1 MRDTKNHWYVQFFC
15 GLVVRN
21 QGREINRF
29 RTQKT
34 AALLALLALKKAP
47 QRREELCATL
57 WPDAA
62 PELARNSLSAALSA
76 LRRDLGEEFVHA
88 DRYTVSLASGA
99 FDSDLRHFDVALRE
113 ADWKSAVEL
122 YKGAF
127 LPGFHEDPFPA
138 LCGEYEEKAR
148 GAFAR
153 RREELESAGEW
164 NEVLTL
170 ARRAI
175 TTFGNASVWFDA
187 LMRAHHGA
195 GDSEAALRAYE
206 DWQKWARRENEL
218 VPDAA
223 RHLARQLRREIN
235 AAVETK
241 TSASLPQISQQAK
254 APETSLLPLQW
265 TKFFGRERQ
274 IEGLVSLLR
283 NGEKLVTLT
292 GNGGA
297 GKTRLALEV
306 ARQLT
311 DEFEN
316 RVFFVPLAPL
326 FDPALLLVAIRDA
339 MKLSAGSDLSPVTQ
353 IAGAFSQQRILI
365 VVDNFEQLVEGGAAR
380 LQTLREA
387 VPHAQ
392 LLVTSRILLG
402 LPGEREWSV
411 PPLAAHE
418 SRDLFLD
425 RTGGRWGNEIH
436 APVVDEICRTLDDLP
451 LAIELAAARASLLS
465 PSQILERLSNRLDF
479 LAQRGAVEA
488 RHRSLRAT
496 IEWSFDLLAPELR
509 AFFLSLCVFRDG
521 WTLEAACAI
530 NELSEDQ
537 ALDWLAQLRENSLI
551 TANYGMG
558 ETRFRMLLM
567 LREWALEQHEAKA
580 LDDLRRRHFTYFLE
594 FLNIHVTPQS
604 IATQD
609 QRLVVEA
616 ANFRAALDWALRRPD
631 ADAAN
636 DAARLCSA
644 LFPLWDAFSQFLT
657 GREWI
662 GRTLQKAEEPGQ
674 NPVQPQYQA
683 KLLAGGG
690 FSHWYCGEFE
700 MAHEMMQQSVK
711 IARQIGDEDTLSFAL
726 SGMSR
731 ILMTLGQWEDG
742 CSYGE
747 EGLTIARRLQN
758 PARLLNCLIATGMSY
773 HNAGQNELTR
783 ARFREC
789 YEVARSVG
797 SLRVMSLSRGME
809 AYSLALDGEPETGL
823 RMMPDVVKLA
833 ESDDAAWFCGFA
845 RAIYGLLARE
855 CGQLKLACEH
865 SPFAA
870 QTFARIGT
878 RWETSS
884 GLTDCGMLAVAL
896 EDWHRAAHL
905 LGYAEALRESIK
917 HPILPSIDIYHR
929 KYRARLE
936 AALAPDEVT
945 REWNLGRLLSLEAAL
960 QEAQAL
966 QVKH

>member
-1 MRDTKNHWYVQFFC
+1 MIESKNRWYFQFFC
-15 GLVVRN
+15 GLVVR
-21 QGREINRF
+21 GHKHEINRF

-34 AALLALLALKKAP
+34 AALLALLALKKTP
-47 QRREELCATL
+47 QRREELCAVL

-62 PELARNSLSAALSA
+62 PELARNSLSAALSS

-99 FDSDLRHFDVALRE
+99 FDSDLRHFDAALRE
-113 ADWKSAVEL
+113 ANWKSAVEL
-122 YKGAF
+122 YGGPF

-153 RREELESAGEW
+153 RCEELENAGEW
-164 NEVLTL
+164 NEVLSL

-175 TTFGNASVWFDA
+175 TIFGNASNWFDA
-187 LMRAHHGA
+187 LMRAHYGA
-195 GDSEAALRAYE
+195 GDVQAALRAYE

-223 RHLARQLRREIN
+223 RHLARQLRREAN
-235 AAVETK
+235 ATAESKSPAPSPQLK
-241 TSASLPQISQQAK
+241 TSESAA
-254 APETSLLPLQW
+254 SLLPLQW
-265 TKFFGRERQ
+265 TRFFGREKQ

-306 ARQLT
+306 AHRLT
-311 DEFEN
+311 DEFDQ

-326 FDPALLLVAIRDA
+326 FDPALSLAAIRDA
-339 MKLSAGSDLSPVTQ
+339 MKLPASSDLSPVTQ
-353 IAGAFSQQRILI
+353 IATAFANQRLL
-365 VVDNFEQLVEGGAAR
+365 VVIDNFEQLVEGGASR

-387 VPHAQ
+387 IPQAQ
-392 LLVTSRILLG
+392 FLVTSRILLA
-402 LPGEREWSV
+402 LPGEREWGV

-425 RTGGRWGNEIH
+425 RTGGRWSDEIH
-436 APVVDEICRTLDDLP
+436 AHSIDELCRAVDDLP

-465 PSQILERLSNRLDF
+465 PEQILERLSNRLDF

-496 IEWSFDLLAPELR
+496 IEWSFDLLSPELR

-521 WTLEAACAI
+521 WTLESACVI
-530 NELSEDQ
+530 NDIQEDQ

-551 TANYGMG
+551 NASYGTG
-558 ETRFRMLLM
+558 EPRFRMLLM
-567 LREWALEQHEAKA
+567 LREWALEQHGPGA
-580 LDDLRRRHFTYFLE
+580 LDDLRSRHFSYFLD
-594 FLNIHVTPQS
+594 FLNTNVTPQT

-609 QRLVVEA
+609 QRLVVDA
-616 ANFRAALDWALRRPD
+616 ANFRAALDWALRRSD
-631 ADAAN
+631 ASAAN

-644 LFPLWDAFSQFLT
+644 LFPLWDAFSQFST

-662 GRTLQKAEEPGQ
+662 GRTLRKAEEPGQ
-674 NPVQPQYQA
+674 IEVEPQYRA

-690 FSHWYCGEFE
+690 LASWYCGEFE
-700 MAHEMMQQSVK
+700 SAQKMMQQSIE
-711 IARQIGDEDTLSFAL
+711 IARQIGDDDTLAFAL

-731 ILMTLGQWEDG
+731 IQLTLGQWDEG
-742 CSYGE
+742 CSCGE
-747 EGLTIARRLQN
+747 AGLAIARRLQN
-758 PARLLNCLIATGMSY
+758 PVRLLNCLIATGFSY
-773 HNAGQNELTR
+773 HNTGQNEKTR

-789 YEVARSVG
+789 HEVARSVG

-809 AYSLALDGEPETGL
+809 AYSLALDGDPEAGL
-823 RMMPDVVKLA
+823 RMMPEAVKLA
-833 ESDDAAWFCGFA
+833 ESDDAAWFCAFV
-845 RAIYGLLARE
+845 RAIYGLIARE
-855 CGQLKLACEH
+855 CGCLQLACEH

-884 GLTDCGMLAVAL
+884 GLTDCGMLAIAL
-896 EDWHRAAHL
+896 EEWQRAARL
-905 LGYAEALRESIK
+905 LGYAEALRESIY
-917 HPILPSIDIYHR
+917 HPMLPSIEVY
-929 KYRARLE
+929 YRDHYARLQT
-936 AALAPDEVT
+936 ALSSQELA
-945 REWNLGRLLSLEAAL
+945 REWGVGRLLSLEAAL
-960 QEAQAL
+960 QEAQELQAAL
-966 QVKH
+966 